1 MAPHSFSLPPRVAGF
16 IVKAVSTFDLL
27 NMATLLLLLCLR
39 VTDVRRSTRNTLLE
53 FLVRRGKNLRTDDT
67 SDVKWREER
76 CSVSAW
82 KRGSVF
88 VLERCARVCVSSS
101 NGKPHLRI
109 PSSLHLSPSPPPS
122 SPSPAASPPL
132 SSLHP
137 SLPMSVTIAD
147 LIENG
152 DGLSARAQCSA
163 AARSKACAGLRGSRL
178 ERERKRKKKERKK
191 KVVVSRPR
199 RWRRVYCDV
208 ADSTCLWRVKRG
220 KRNQCPAS
228 CLLCGQQ
235 KKKKR

>member
-1 MAPHSFSLPPRVAGF
+1 M
-16 IVKAVSTFDLL
+16 
-27 NMATLLLLLCLR
+27 LCLS
-39 VTDVRRSTRNTLLE
+39 VETRLCVCT
-53 FLVRRGKNLRTDDT
+53 
-67 SDVKWREER
+67 REMR
-76 CSVSAW
+76 
-82 KRGSVF
+82 
-88 VLERCARVCVSSS
+88 ARVCVSSS

-109 PSSLHLSPSPPPS
+109 PSSLHLSPSPPS

-220 KRNQCPAS
+220 K
-228 CLLCGQQ
+228 
-235 KKKKR
+235 

>member
-1 MAPHSFSLPPRVAGF
+1 MLRLSVETRLCVCTREMRARVRVFLPPTASLISASLAAF
-16 IVKAVSTFDLL
+16 TFLP
-27 NMATLLLLLCLR
+27 
-39 VTDVRRSTRNTLLE
+39 
-53 FLVRRGKNLRTDDT
+53 
-67 SDVKWREER
+67 
-76 CSVSAW
+76 
-82 KRGSVF
+82 
-88 VLERCARVCVSSS
+88 
-101 NGKPHLRI
+101 PHHHHPR
-109 PSSLHLSPSPPPS
+109 HPP
-122 SPSPAASPPL
+122 PPL